1 MRSRKSDG
9 DDVTDVGDDVVCDD
23 VVGLVDD
30 VDGDVDDGAMVSVD
44 GADGEMVSV
53 GDGGVS

>member
-9 DDVTDVGDDVVCDD
+9 DDVTDDVVDVTGDD

-30 VDGDVDDGAMVSVD
+30 VDDGVDDGAMVSVD

-53 GDGGVS
+53 GDEGVS